1 MWLPL
6 YSRAC
11 LSCHPPREIIPPCGG
26 WRQKAIHYAAVRTS
40 AVQIPSADTSSAIR
54 IGNTFNTE
62 YHLMGEGTRWGWQR
76 THYYTLHPQP
86 QHERDIVQEKSQLT
100 YWPLFSLAFNSSFS
114 RLLVGW
120 IQRIIFPWSSYIIQM
135 GMHSTLALHYYGRLQ
150 QRCRLRCLGRRII
163 YAKLA

>member
-62 YHLMGEGTRWGWQR
+62 YHLMGERGHDGVDRGHIITLYTPTQRETLFRKNHNSLIGHYSLSPLIRPFRVFLSAEYKELYSRGLHISFKWGC
-76 THYYTLHPQP
+76 TAHLP
-86 QHERDIVQEKSQLT
+86 S
-100 YWPLFSLAFNSSFS
+100 
-114 RLLVGW
+114 
-120 IQRIIFPWSSYIIQM
+120 IIMVAYNKDVASD
-135 GMHSTLALHYYGRLQ
+135 A
-150 QRCRLRCLGRRII
+150 
-163 YAKLA
+163 